1 MKTASLLSALTGL
14 VKMVP
19 KENRPISGEK
29 NTSSYPSLIEATLKL
44 GVRG

>member
-1 MKTASLLSALTGL
+1 MKTASLLSVLTGS

>member
-1 MKTASLLSALTGL
+1 MHTGSLLSALTGS

-29 NTSSYPSLIEATLKL
+29 NTFSHPSLIEASLKL